1 MLENIQKN
9 IQWNNQIQSLKPTY
23 SANFD
28 PSNPSEF
35 NPSLSVARTGPG
47 GCQLHGSPAARDT
60 PNLKRP
66 HNSNT
71 CDLCKMKHTY
81 IYNIYIHTVTYIFW
95 RLHYHI
101 VIIVTS
107 IFWRLHWPTNYFPTI
122 NRSWALPHDTTD
134 VGRLPATCL
143 QLYPLCCGH
152 LSTLLA
158 VESGYK

>member
-71 CDLCKMKHTY
+71 CDLCKMKH
-81 IYNIYIHTVTYIFW
+81 IYIYIHIYIIIYIFTQW
-95 RLHYHI
+95 HI
-101 VIIVTS
+101 FSGGYTDQ
-107 IFWRLHWPTNYFPTI
+107 PTNYFPTT